1 MGRCK
6 QLLPLDGRPVIVYVL
21 ESLLAAGPAEVIVVT
36 SPAGSGIEAAVAHLP
51 VTFTRNGELGSDMA
65 QSLRVGLARMAPAA
79 SGVLVCLA
87 DIPLVASGTY
97 RRLLEEH
104 EHRPD
109 AILIPSYQGRRGHP
123 ILVPCAAMAEIYRQ
137 STLRNV
143 VRNNEHLV
151 YHVEVDDS
159 GVLEDMD
166 TPEDYRRIASRLA
179 I

>member
-1 MGRCK
+1 
-6 QLLPLDGRPVIVYVL
+6 
-21 ESLLAAGPAEVIVVT
+21 
-36 SPAGSGIEAAVAHLP
+36 
-51 VTFTRNGELGSDMA
+51 
-65 QSLRVGLARMAPAA
+65 MAPAA

>member
-1 MGRCK
+1 
-6 QLLPLDGRPVIVYVL
+6 
-21 ESLLAAGPAEVIVVT
+21 
-36 SPAGSGIEAAVAHLP
+36 
-51 VTFTRNGELGSDMA
+51 
-65 QSLRVGLARMAPAA
+65 
-79 SGVLVCLA
+79 
-87 DIPLVASGTY
+87 
-97 RRLLEEH
+97 
-104 EHRPD
+104 
-109 AILIPSYQGRRGHP
+109 
-123 ILVPCAAMAEIYRQ
+123 MAEIYRQ